1 MSLLNFL
8 SGIFQ
13 KTNQNL
19 NQNFAEED
27 FAFLVQNIK
36 TLKDFWLSKKQLSVA
51 MRSHIF
57 NLADRLEI
65 TAYKLVNRLLDR
77 LDNYSQEELE
87 TLKTKLY
94 NEVREYYYD
103 H

>member
-1 MSLLNFL
+1 MGLLNFL
-8 SGIFQ
+8 RGIFQ

-19 NQNFAEED
+19 EQHSAEED
-27 FAFLVQNIK
+27 FESLVEDCKAFK
-36 TLKDFWLSKKQLSVA
+36 ESWLSKKELTVA
-51 MRSHIF
+51 TRSSIF
-57 NLADRLEI
+57 SLADRLGI
-65 TAYKLVNRLLDR
+65 TSYKLANRLLDR

-103 H
+103 Y